1 MTNYRRK
8 RTPPKDR
15 TPKFNVN
22 NQIKAPEVRILDE
35 EGKMLG
41 IFTRAEMLKLAEE
54 QEIDVIEINPKSN
67 PPVVKLVDY
76 NKFKYQVQKANA
88 KKDTKT
94 DETKQI
100 RISVRIS
107 IHDMQVQSRKID
119 KFLEKG
125 IKVRIR
131 VQMRGREKAHPEVA
145 EETMMTFLAQIT
157 GEYQLE
163 NPPKLTGDSYLATIK
178 PKK

>member
-22 NQIKAPEVRILDE
+22 EQIKAEEVRILEAD
-35 EGKMLG
+35 GTMIGVFSRK
-41 IFTRAEMLKLAEE
+41 EMFAMAEE
-54 QEIDVIEINPKSN
+54 RETDVVEINPKSN
-67 PPVVKLVDY
+67 PPVVKFVDY
-76 NKFKYQVQKANA
+76 NKFKYQVQKSA
-88 KKDTKT
+88 KKETKT

-107 IHDMQVQSRKID
+107 VHDMQVQTRKID
-119 KFLEKG
+119 SFLQKG

-131 VQMRGREKAHPEVA
+131 VQMRGRERQHPEVA
-145 EETMMTFLAQIT
+145 QETMQTFLGLIT
-157 GEYQLE
+157 EEYVLE
-163 NPPKLTGDSYLATIK
+163 NDPKLAGDSYIASIK